1 MKFYSELINKV
12 YDTEKDCIKAEQ
24 EYKQALEAKKREEE
38 MKKLAEKKKQE
49 KRAAAAKNVE
59 AKREAMTNA
68 QREYREELEKF
79 CKEYGS
85 YHFTTNSFDG
95 IPHLFEFFGR

>member
-12 YDTEKDCIKAEQ
+12 YDTEKDCMKAEQ

-38 MKKLAEKKKQE
+38 TKKLAEKKKQE

-59 AKREAMTNA
+59 AKREAMISA
-68 QREYREELEKF
+68 QREYREEIEKF

-95 IPHLFEFFGR
+95 IPHLFEFFGL

>member
-1 MKFYSELINKV
+1 MKFYSELTNKV
-12 YDTEKDCIKAEQ
+12 YDTEKACMKAEQ

-38 MKKLAEKKKQE
+38 MKKLTEKKKQE
-49 KRAAAAKNVE
+49 KRAEDAKRVE
-59 AKREAMTNA
+59 AKREAMTKA

-95 IPHLFEFFGR
+95 IPHLFE

>member
-1 MKFYSELINKV
+1 MKFYSELTNKV
-12 YDTEKDCIKAEQ
+12 YDTEKSCMKAEQ

-38 MKKLAEKKKQE
+38 AKKLAEQKKQE
-49 KRAAAAKNVE
+49 NRAAAAKNVE
-59 AKREAMTNA
+59 AKREAMTKA

-95 IPHLFEFFGR
+95 IPHLFDFFTL

>member
-1 MKFYSELINKV
+1 MKFYSELIDKV
-12 YDTEKDCIKAEQ
+12 YDTEKDCMKAEQ

-38 MKKLAEKKKQE
+38 TKKLAEKKKQE

-95 IPHLFEFFGR
+95 IPHLFEFFGL

>member
-12 YDTEKDCIKAEQ
+12 YDTEKDCMKAEQ

-38 MKKLAEKKKQE
+38 TKKLAEKKKQE

-95 IPHLFEFFGR
+95 IPHLFEFFGL

>member
-1 MKFYSELINKV
+1 MKFYSELTNKV
-12 YDTEKDCIKAEQ
+12 YDTEKACMKAEQ

-49 KRAAAAKNVE
+49 KRAEDAKRVE
-59 AKREAMTNA
+59 VKREAMIKA
-68 QREYREELEKF
+68 QCEYREELEKF

-95 IPHLFEFFGR
+95 IPHLFEFLGL

>member
-12 YDTEKDCIKAEQ
+12 YDTEKDCMKAEQ

-38 MKKLAEKKKQE
+38 IKKLAEKKKQE
-49 KRAAAAKNVE
+49 ARADAAKYINELREEMVE
-59 AKREAMTNA
+59 A
-68 QREYREELEKF
+68 QRKYRDAIEDFVAK
-79 CKEYGS
+79 YGS

-95 IPHLFEFFGR
+95 IPHLFEFFGL